1 MAMGMS
7 CDEYWNG
14 DPALAK
20 YYREAYNL
28 ERQRKSEEMWLQ
40 GLYIYDAV
48 SVALKN
54 ALSKKGTRPQKYM
67 EEPLRITPLTPE
79 EKEIKAEKERQK
91 TIEYFNKMAKK
102 WNARKGVED
111 GRNN

>member
-7 CDEYWNG
+7 YAEYWEG
-14 DPALAK
+14 EPQMAAH
-20 YYREAYNL
+20 YRTAYNL
-28 ERQRKSEEMWLQ
+28 KRQRKSEEMWLQ
-40 GLYIYDAV
+40 GLYFYDAL

-54 ALSKKGTRPQKYM
+54 ALAKKGTRPAKYM
-67 EEPLRITPLTPE
+67 EEPLRITPLTSE
-79 EKEIKAEKERQK
+79 EKELQAEKERQK